1 MKNKMDI
8 LFAPEVDEAPK
19 IIISIK
25 KFNHVYLGLYKGF
38 DKKTA
43 KEVTRYFWAEHDHRD
58 MFFRCMVSEDMKY
71 FTLDA
76 IANNLIKPFSV
87 STLQKEVFNS
97 LKEHTNCFV
106 NESGKLAKI
115 YKEAIINGQSPFMI
129 FRDSDVEQEFTIAE
143 LHIIDTLNRT
153 WFLDA
158 TIQFA

>member
-1 MKNKMDI
+1 MKHKMDI
-8 LFAPEVDEAPK
+8 LFAPEVDNAPK

-25 KFNHVYLGLYKGF
+25 RFNHVYLGLYKGF

-58 MFFRCMVSEDMKY
+58 LFFRCMVSEDMKS
-71 FTLDA
+71 FNLDA
-76 IANNLIKPFSV
+76 IANNLIKPFPV
-87 STLQKEVFNS
+87 STLQEEVFKS
-97 LKEHTNCFV
+97 LKDHTQKFV
-106 NESGKLAKI
+106 NESGSLAKI

-129 FRDSDVEQEFTIAE
+129 FRESEIEQEFTIAE
-143 LHIIDTLNRT
+143 LNIIDTLNRT